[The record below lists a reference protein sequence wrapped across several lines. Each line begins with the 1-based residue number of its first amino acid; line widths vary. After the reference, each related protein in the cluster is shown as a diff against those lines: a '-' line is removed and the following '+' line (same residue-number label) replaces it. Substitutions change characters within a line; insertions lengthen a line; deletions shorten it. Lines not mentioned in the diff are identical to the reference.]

1 MIVEKI
7 NIPKLMR
14 DNDAAYLN
22 HVEYV
27 VSSVDEG
34 ATLRVIQKLDSIGF
48 QVIPSDEKLKSPLI
62 KAIRKAH
69 YKLGLEIDFSKSVN
83 ASITISFWTCFNEN

>member
-1 MIVEKI
+1 M
-7 NIPKLMR
+7 L

-27 VSSVDEG
+27 VSSVDDK

-48 QVIPSDEKLKSPLI
+48 HIIPSDEKLKSHLI

-83 ASITISFWTCFNEN
+83 ASASISFWTCFN